1 MQSFTVTGMTCGHCV
16 RAVTEAITRLDA
28 AATVR
33 VDLAAGRVET
43 DSRLPRAALAGAI
56 VEEGYDVAS
65 A

>member
-56 VEEGYDVAS
+56 AEEGYDVAS